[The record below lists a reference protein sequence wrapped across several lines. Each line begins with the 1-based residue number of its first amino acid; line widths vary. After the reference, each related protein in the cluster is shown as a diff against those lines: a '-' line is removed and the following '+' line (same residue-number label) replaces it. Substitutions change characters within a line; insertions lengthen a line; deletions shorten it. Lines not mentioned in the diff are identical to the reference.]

1 MIELSKRLLRSC
13 FRITTQLNL
22 GIGAAVAFTIVAS
35 LVGWISFER
44 VGDIQRRVNEG
55 SVPEIVA
62 AFTVARQSGALVAA
76 APRLTTA
83 ATPGDLAR
91 IAGKIAGDR
100 MAFEAQLTGLV
111 ELEQDAARSRPIRQ
125 RGEALIASIEA
136 IEASMSE
143 RFELDAL
150 RQARRQE
157 LASLRGELTGLLV
170 PLIDDQLFYTMT
182 GYRNLGEGPAPR
194 TRHFTP
200 AEINRYRHLAELRAA
215 ATIGAQLLATAFNV
229 SDAALLEPLR
239 ERFEAAARGIE
250 RRLAALGT
258 APARQR
264 LGPPFARLIEL
275 GAGPN
280 GGFGLRAREIALE
293 RRQRDLLQRNRGL
306 GIELVAAVKSLVSA
320 ARASAEAATRAAAE
334 AILAGRNLLLLIS
347 AASIVSAVL
356 IAWLFVGRVL
366 SRRLGRLSERM
377 RGMAEGD
384 LEGAVEIAGHDE
396 VADMAAALE
405 VFRRHA
411 LEVQRLNLVEKLAE
425 KLRGKNDQLVQAL
438 AELERT
444 QDQIVMREKLAALGE
459 LTAGVAHEIKNPL
472 NFIKNFSE
480 VSEELLQEMLAE
492 IQRATGEGDME
503 PDEESRELIE
513 EIGGDL
519 TGNLKRIHEHGER
532 ANQIVQSM
540 LMMGS
545 ASGERRSTDI
555 NALLSEHA
563 RLAYHNARVSDPAF
577 RLDVEEDFDPEL
589 GECEVIPQDLGR
601 VFLNMVRNACYATDE
616 KCRATVRDQPAGEA
630 AADYE
635 PRLRL
640 ATRRLTDR
648 LEIRIRDNG
657 GGIPPDIID
666 KIFNPF
672 FTTKPTD
679 QGTGL
684 GLSLSN
690 DIVRQHGGDIRVDSE
705 PDAFTEM
712 IIELPANAAHPPSC

>member
-1 MIELSKRLLRSC
+1 M
-13 FRITTQLNL
+13 
-22 GIGAAVAFTIVAS
+22 
-35 LVGWISFER
+35 
-44 VGDIQRRVNEG
+44 
-55 SVPEIVA
+55 
-62 AFTVARQSGALVAA
+62 
-76 APRLTTA
+76 
-83 ATPGDLAR
+83 
-91 IAGKIAGDR
+91 
-100 MAFEAQLTGLV
+100 
-111 ELEQDAARSRPIRQ
+111 
-125 RGEALIASIEA
+125 
-136 IEASMSE
+136 
-143 RFELDAL
+143 
-150 RQARRQE
+150 
-157 LASLRGELTGLLV
+157 
-170 PLIDDQLFYTMT
+170 
-182 GYRNLGEGPAPR
+182 
-194 TRHFTP
+194 
-200 AEINRYRHLAELRAA
+200 
-215 ATIGAQLLATAFNV
+215 
-229 SDAALLEPLR
+229 
-239 ERFEAAARGIE
+239 
-250 RRLAALGT
+250 
-258 APARQR
+258 
-264 LGPPFARLIEL
+264 
-275 GAGPN
+275 
-280 GGFGLRAREIALE
+280 
-293 RRQRDLLQRNRGL
+293 
-306 GIELVAAVKSLVSA
+306 AAVKSLVSA
-320 ARASAEAATRAAAE
+320 ARTSAEAATRAADE

-347 AASIVSAVL
+347 AASIVGAVL

-384 LEGAVEIAGHDE
+384 LEGAVEIAGRDE

-425 KLRGKNDQLVQAL
+425 ELRGKNDQLVQAL

-492 IQRATGEGDME
+492 IPRATGEGDME

-577 RLDVEEDFDPEL
+577 RLDVEEDFDPEF
-589 GECEVIPQDLGR
+589 GECEVIPQDIGR

-616 KCRATVRDQPAGEA
+616 KCRATAGDQPAGEA

-657 GGIPPDIID
+657 GGIPHDVVD

-690 DIVRQHGGDIRVDSE
+690 DIVRQHGGGIRVDSE

-712 IIELPANAAHPPSC
+712 IIELPANAAQLPSC